1 MNHDSFCDG
10 CINETCRGCPIYE
23 EAVKDDND
31 DEHDE
36 DGEQE

>member
-10 CINETCRGCPIYE
+10 CINETCNGCPIYE
-23 EAVKDDND
+23 EAVSD
-31 DEHDE
+31 DEE